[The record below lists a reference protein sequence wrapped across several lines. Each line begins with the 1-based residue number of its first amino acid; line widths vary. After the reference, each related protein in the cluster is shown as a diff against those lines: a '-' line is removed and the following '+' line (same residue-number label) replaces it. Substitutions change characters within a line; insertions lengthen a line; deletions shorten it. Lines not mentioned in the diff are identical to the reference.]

1 MPPKGKKGPP
11 PPPPDPRALATLDL
25 LKEVFPD
32 SAPILNLNQVEMP
45 IAPNDAGRICLAAK
59 QDPRLSFD
67 LLGCQSLVEYDETF
81 QTVYHLYSTAL
92 KHSAVF
98 KADAPKDNPVFES
111 VSSVWRAAEWFERE
125 NAELFGVTYSGH
137 PDPRP
142 LLLWDGFEGFPGRK
156 EYPFSEIQIP
166 DDIKVPQ

>member
-11 PPPPDPRALATLDL
+11 PPPPDPRALAILEL
-25 LKEVFPD
+25 LKEVFPE
-32 SAPILNLNQVEMP
+32 SEPVLNLNQVEMP

-98 KADAPKDNPVFES
+98 KADAPKDNPSIPVRNLRLARRRM
-111 VSSVWRAAEWFERE
+111 VRTRER
-125 NAELFGVTYSGH
+125 
-137 PDPRP
+137 
-142 LLLWDGFEGFPGRK
+142 
-156 EYPFSEIQIP
+156 
-166 DDIKVPQ
+166 